1 MTANSHPSFVQY
13 SIQYIGIAL
22 IYYDYSLTWTR
33 EVNLV
38 WKRNFS
44 FSTALY
50 IACRYSMVSNVF
62 YLVALAGKLPAVIS
76 CNTGYQ
82 ICSALAVIGR
92 LAILVVLA
100 TRSYAL
106 YESNKYVLSLFI
118 SLGITIFVLDSMH
131 VKLVACVPTHG
142 KNIPET
148 LMAILVVVYEVLSA
162 GFVTSRAFQ
171 ALKIRKDIKTHAKR
185 LDFLILQQGILY
197 FCFVSIFTSSKL
209 VLLYTARSDSYVQRL
224 LNGLTLPFILH
235 MREWNHKAIH
245 GETDIKISL
254 PIAFRHTNHQ
264 EGEEAEAGGG
274 DSNFP
279 SVAPSVQDEFGQ
291 DPVKEAP

>member
-1 MTANSHPSFVQY
+1 
-13 SIQYIGIAL
+13 
-22 IYYDYSLTWTR
+22 
-33 EVNLV
+33 
-38 WKRNFS
+38 
-44 FSTALY
+44 
-50 IACRYSMVSNVF
+50 MVSNVF
-62 YLVALAGKLPAVIS
+62 YLVALAGKLPAVIN

-92 LAILVVLA
+92 LAILGNFKSSVVPHITLTSAIVNILQIVVLA

-224 LNGLTLPFILH
+224 LNGLTLPISGLLTARFILH